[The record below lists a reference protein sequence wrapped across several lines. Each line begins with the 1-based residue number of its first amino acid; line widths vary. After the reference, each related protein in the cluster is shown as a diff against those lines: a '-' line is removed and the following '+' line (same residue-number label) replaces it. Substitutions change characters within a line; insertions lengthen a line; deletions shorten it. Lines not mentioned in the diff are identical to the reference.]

1 MKTFVK
7 EVATREASR
16 AKILVD
22 GTAGSGKTWTSLLL
36 AAELGKETLVFDS
49 ENKSSTKYS
58 HRFPFNV
65 VKMPDYHPRTY
76 SDAITFGESQ
86 QEDVLIFDGVSHS
99 WAGEGGALELAEQ
112 NKIKVG
118 GNKWAAWSHVTPDLN
133 IFTHRILDCSK
144 HLICTARVRTDWEE
158 VNDGGKKKYNKIG
171 LATVARQEFDYEF
184 DLHFRM
190 QADGTDH
197 YLIVLKSRY
206 DEIKVG
212 EIVKNPDAEFAR
224 HLARVIAIGIS
235 PEAAAKKKALVYYQT
250 LAAKA
255 VELQI
260 KFNHHT
266 EESDID
272 AIKADGKRLRD
283 EITAAEAKQAKP
295 TAAKPEPGASPEA
308 APASSPKAAPQTP
321 VPAIH
326 PDATPE
332 AAPPPGYLD
341 SELMEE
347 DAVDDLP
354 SELFEDKETPAPSTK
369 SGFSQPLFAAPL
381 RGAPMPRENERG
393 RPTTSNEAEPDRPA
407 KPTRTAA
414 TRSAKPGQEPP
425 TTDELRTA
433 LSRARSVDDLS
444 AIASRMGKMV
454 VFAARLQ
461 QILKSEGVSHY
472 AEIKESR
479 MATIVGALA
488 GYLVDQLP
496 KRRK

>member
-7 EVATREASR
+7 EAATREASR
-16 AKILVD
+16 AKILID
-22 GTAGSGKTWTSLLL
+22 GTAGSGKTWTSLLI
-36 AAELGKETLVFDS
+36 AAVLGKQTLVFDS
-49 ENKSSTKYS
+49 ENRSSTKYS
-58 HRFPFNV
+58 DRFPFNV
-65 VKMPDYHPRTY
+65 VKMPDYNPKTY
-76 SDAITFGESQ
+76 SDAITYGEGQ
-86 QEDVLIFDGVSHS
+86 PEDVLIFDGVSHS

-112 NKIKVG
+112 SKVKTG

-158 VNDGGKKKYNKIG
+158 VIDGGKKKYNKVG

-206 DEIKVG
+206 NEIKVG
-212 EIVKNPDAEFAR
+212 EMVKNPDVEFAQ
-224 HLARVIAIGIS
+224 HLAQVIAIGLS
-235 PEAAAKKKALVYYQT
+235 PDVIAKKKALSYYET
-250 LAAKA
+250 LAGQA
-255 VELQI
+255 VKLGI

-266 EESDID
+266 EESNLD
-272 AIKADGKRLRD
+272 AIKADGTKLRE
-283 EITAAEAKQAKP
+283 EI
-295 TAAKPEPGASPEA
+295 AAKLTPGASQKA
-308 APASSPKAAPQTP
+308 APAVSTETASTTTTKPT
-321 VPAIH
+321 IH
-326 PDATPE
+326 PNETAAAASSDAANEPPE
-332 AAPPPGYLD
+332 YLESEIPEEGEPGD
-341 SELMEE
+341 
-347 DAVDDLP
+347 
-354 SELFEDKETPAPSTK
+354 LFEDNETPAPNTG
-369 SGFSQPLFAAPL
+369 SGFKPLFEAPL

-393 RPTTSNEAEPDRPA
+393 HLAATNEAKPERPA
-407 KPTRTAA
+407 KPTRPAA
-414 TRSAKPGQEPP
+414 TRPAKPGQEPP

-454 VFAARLQ
+454 VFGARLQ
-461 QILKSEGVSHY
+461 QILKAEGVSHH

-479 MATIVGALA
+479 MTTIVGALA